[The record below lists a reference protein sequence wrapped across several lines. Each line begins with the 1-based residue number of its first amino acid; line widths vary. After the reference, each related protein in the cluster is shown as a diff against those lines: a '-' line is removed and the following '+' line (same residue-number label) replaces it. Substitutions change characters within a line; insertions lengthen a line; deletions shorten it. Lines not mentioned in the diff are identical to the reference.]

1 MLNKKIIFMAILLI
15 SLLSLSAVSAA
26 DDGANDI
33 ASAVDDAVIEES
45 INEDVSNE
53 EPALEEPDENV
64 LSDGS
69 GSEVGPPLMVG
80 SFKTLDEDV
89 NKDYDE
95 INLNYSYYYTSEYDD
110 GLDLLGGV
118 TINHDVTINGNGE
131 TIDGSNQARIFR
143 IPSGVS
149 VTLKDINF
157 INGKAGEIGG
167 AIVVDGQCTII
178 NCTFT
183 NNSIDGGF
191 MTGGGAIWAK
201 YGECTVEN
209 CTFENNHAL
218 SGYTYGGALYGV
230 DAINCNFLNNT
241 APDGG
246 AIADGNAINCNF
258 TKNTASMSGG
268 AAVWAYATNCTFIQ
282 NSAVLGGAMY
292 QFNATNCTFIQNTAT
307 EEAGAICDC
316 DATNCTFMLNSA
328 PKYPDVEKG
337 YYEVEDCN
345 YISNILSASDFST
358 VYGSGA
364 KLMFNIEADN
374 QIYNGIETIISI
386 YKNGTFVKNYTAL
399 SGQGWTVNLAAGT
412 YKAILRGKN
421 TNVGPVT
428 VTLKIT
434 PRPATITTKAVTT
447 TYNVNK
453 YLVIKIKDNKGNIL
467 SGVKVTVTIGTAKTY
482 KTDKNG
488 QIKINVA
495 KKVPKTYTA
504 KISFPANAN
513 YKGTKSVKVVVKKAT
528 PKMTAKAKSFKV
540 KVATKKYTIT
550 LKNNVNKVLKNT
562 KVTLKVNKKT
572 FTAKTNSK
580 GVATFKIT
588 NLKKKGK
595 YTATIKFAGSKYYK
609 ALSKKVK
616 ITVKK

>member
-1 MLNKKIIFMAILLI
+1 
-15 SLLSLSAVSAA
+15 
-26 DDGANDI
+26 
-33 ASAVDDAVIEES
+33 
-45 INEDVSNE
+45 
-53 EPALEEPDENV
+53 
-64 LSDGS
+64 
-69 GSEVGPPLMVG
+69 
-80 SFKTLDEDV
+80 
-89 NKDYDE
+89 
-95 INLNYSYYYTSEYDD
+95 
-110 GLDLLGGV
+110 
-118 TINHDVTINGNGE
+118 
-131 TIDGSNQARIFR
+131 
-143 IPSGVS
+143 
-149 VTLKDINF
+149 
-157 INGKAGEIGG
+157 
-167 AIVVDGQCTII
+167 
-178 NCTFT
+178 
-183 NNSIDGGF
+183 
-191 MTGGGAIWAK
+191 
-201 YGECTVEN
+201 
-209 CTFENNHAL
+209 
-218 SGYTYGGALYGV
+218 
-230 DAINCNFLNNT
+230 
-241 APDGG
+241 
-246 AIADGNAINCNF
+246 
-258 TKNTASMSGG
+258 
-268 AAVWAYATNCTFIQ
+268 
-282 NSAVLGGAMY
+282 
-292 QFNATNCTFIQNTAT
+292 
-307 EEAGAICDC
+307 
-316 DATNCTFMLNSA
+316 
-328 PKYPDVEKG
+328 
-337 YYEVEDCN
+337 
-345 YISNILSASDFST
+345 
-358 VYGSGA
+358 
-364 KLMFNIEADN
+364 MFNIEADN

-399 SGQGWTVNLAAGT
+399 SGQGWAVNLAAGT

-495 KKVPKTYTA
+495 KLVPKTYAA
-504 KISFPANAN
+504 KISFPASAN

-550 LKNNVNKVLKNT
+550 LKTNKNKVMKKV

-609 ALSKKVK
+609 KLTKKVK